1 MKSPFPRSGGFTL
14 IELLVVISIIG
25 ILIGLLLPP
34 VHMVRA
40 AAALNAGTASISDP
54 LCVAPWCD
62 SLGKGTTLYYPP
74 IHRGLDAG
82 LVLAN
87 GMEVTY
93 DSALLD
99 HGIPFATFPGGTT
112 GLPDP
117 IRVAFAFDP
126 ALLDGTDF
134 LLHSVTYTVEDITR
148 FDVGLV
154 TGGETRSFVAN
165 TDGRAITLSFA
176 PSPVPEPATVALV
189 GLGLVGLGFSRRKRS
204 ANGRNA
210 AIA

>member
-1 MKSPFPRSGGFTL
+1 MKSRFLRSDGFTL

-25 ILIGLLLPP
+25 ILIGLLLPA
-34 VHMVRA
+34 VQRVRA
-40 AAALNAGTASISDP
+40 AAALNAVTASISDP
-54 LCVAPWCD
+54 LCSAPWCD

-74 IHRGLDAG
+74 IHRGLDAD

-99 HGIPFATFPGGTT
+99 KGVPFATFPGGTT
-112 GLPDP
+112 GLTDP
-117 IRVAFAFDP
+117 FHVAFAFDP

-134 LLHSVTYTVEDITR
+134 LLHSVTYTVEDITH
-148 FDVGLV
+148 FDVGLIPS
-154 TGGETRSFVAN
+154 GETRSFEAS

-176 PSPVPEPATVALV
+176 PTTVPEPATIALV
-189 GLGLVGLGFSRRKRS
+189 GLGLVGFGFSRRKR
-204 ANGRNA
+204 
-210 AIA
+210 